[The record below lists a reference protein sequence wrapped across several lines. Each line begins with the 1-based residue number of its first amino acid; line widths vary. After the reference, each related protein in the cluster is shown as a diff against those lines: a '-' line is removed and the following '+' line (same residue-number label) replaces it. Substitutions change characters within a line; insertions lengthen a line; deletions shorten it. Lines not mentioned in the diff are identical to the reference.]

1 MPGVFDVVDA
11 LFPSADC
18 TAPATAPPGNPT
30 AFSALTSVSGEFLDK
45 YQYPPA
51 AATPM
56 PRKTVAILD
65 DFCSEVVEE
74 AYRRD
79 ACSYQAA

>member
-11 LFPSADC
+11 FPSAEC
-18 TAPATAPPGNPT
+18 TAPATAPPGKPT

-65 DFCSEVVEE
+65 DFCSELEEVE
-74 AYRRD
+74 AYRRE
-79 ACSYQAA
+79 ACSEHIY